1 MSATAFLAK
10 FDFAA
15 LATVENGLIA
25 KDHSR
30 NGSNQSVKAGNQ
42 KGDTVAYNVF
52 GSRAA
57 PVVNYEL
64 SKDLTDFPVVLGTV
78 NTVDT
83 APYLVKQIDFKT
95 AKATPVGMSATTEK
109 LQAGATASSTID
121 FGTITLTK
129 LHKAQFIA
137 DSFTLGGTGC
147 SLQANDISY
156 KGNVTFGEVAGAI
169 KSHDMSGGE
178 IVQSITIQ
186 QTGVA
191 VPTVTAGTGWEILEE
206 LKETS
211 NPEADYPTWT
221 CTLNKFVA
229 STEPEA

>member
-1 MSATAFLAK
+1 MAVTAFIAK

-15 LATVENGLIA
+15 LSSVENGLIV

-52 GSRAA
+52 GTREA

-64 SKDLTDFPVVLGTV
+64 SADLTDFAIVLGTV

-83 APYLVKQIDFKT
+83 APYLVKQVDFKT
-95 AKATPVGMSATTEK
+95 AAATPVGMSATTEK

-121 FGTITLTK
+121 MGTISLTK

-137 DSFTLGGTGC
+137 DSLTLGGTGA
-147 SLQANDISY
+147 SLQSNDISF
-156 KGNVTFGEVAGAI
+156 KCNPTFATVEGAI
-169 KSHDMSGGE
+169 KSHDISGGE
-178 IVQSITIQ
+178 VTQSLTIL
-186 QTGVA
+186 QTGSA
-191 VPTVTAGTGWEILEE
+191 KPTVTAGTDWDITDE
-206 LKETS
+206 LKEVS
-211 NPEADYPTWT
+211 NPDSNYPTWT
-221 CTLNKFVA
+221 CTLSKFVA
-229 STEPEA
+229 CTEPA

>member
-1 MSATAFLAK
+1 MAVTAFIAK

-15 LATVENGLIA
+15 LSSVENGLIL
-25 KDHSR
+25 KDHAR
-30 NGSNQSVKAGNQ
+30 NGSNQSVKAVNQ
-42 KGDTVAYNVF
+42 KGDTIAYNVF
-52 GSRAA
+52 GTREA

-64 SKDLTDFPVVLGTV
+64 TADLTDFAIVLGTV

-83 APYLVKQIDFKT
+83 APYLVKQVDFKT
-95 AKATPVGMSATTEK
+95 AAATPVGMSATTEK

-121 FGTITLTK
+121 MGTISLTK

-147 SLQANDISY
+147 SLQANDISF
-156 KGNVTFGEVAGAI
+156 KGNATFGEVASAI

-178 IVQSITIQ
+178 ITQSITIQ
-186 QTGVA
+186 QTGA
-191 VPTVTAGTGWEILEE
+191 TLPTVTAGSGWEILDV
-206 LKETS
+206 LKETA

-221 CTLNKFVA
+221 CTLHKFVA